1 MNKVIMLGR
10 LTKDLEL
17 RTLTDDRVLVKG
29 SIAVDRKHK
38 REGEAEA
45 DFFNITAF
53 GKTAVNMSKYLHK
66 GSKIAIDGEL
76 RNNNYTDK
84 DGHKVY
90 SNEIIVNSFDF
101 AETKSTN
108 NSGDST
114 AHPAPDEGFMSIPD
128 NINDDIPFGN

>member
-1 MNKVIMLGR
+1 MNKIIMIGR
-10 LTKDLEL
+10 LTRDLDL
-17 RTLTDDRVLVKG
+17 RYLADNRVLTKG

-38 REGEAEA
+38 KEGESET

-53 GKTAVNMSKYLHK
+53 GKTADIMSKYLHK
-66 GSKIAIDGEL
+66 GSKIAIEGEL

-101 AETKSTN
+101 AEGKSSSTSDN
-108 NSGDST
+108 NT
-114 AHPAPDEGFMSIPD
+114 AQPAPDNDFMGIPED
-128 NINDDIPFGN
+128 IEEEIPFGN